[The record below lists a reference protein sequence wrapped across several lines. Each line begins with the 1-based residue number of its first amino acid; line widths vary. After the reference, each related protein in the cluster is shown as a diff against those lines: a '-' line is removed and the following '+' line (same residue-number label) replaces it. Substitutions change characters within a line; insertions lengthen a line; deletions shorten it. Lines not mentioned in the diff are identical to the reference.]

1 MKHLDKLGI
10 VGSLIAALCCLGVP
24 AVLSIFAA
32 IGLGFLINDAVLLPL
47 LGLFLLITLI
57 GLFSGYR
64 SHRKKAALIVGLVS
78 TVVMFLFL
86 FIFPPI
92 TYIGLVGLI
101 AASVLNVWHQR
112 TRETVES

>member
-24 AVLSIFAA
+24 AVLSIFTA
-32 IGLGFLINDAVLLPL
+32 IGLGFLINDAILLPL
-47 LGLFLLITLI
+47 LALFLLITLV
-57 GLFSGYR
+57 GLFAGYR
-64 SHRKKAALIVGLVS
+64 SHLRKAALIVGLVS
-78 TVVMFLFL
+78 AVVMFLFL
-86 FIFPPI
+86 FIFSPI

-112 TRETVES
+112 TRETQA

>member
-32 IGLGFLINDAVLLPL
+32 IGLGFLINDAILLPL
-47 LGLFLLITLI
+47 LALFVLITLI

-64 SHRKKAALIVGLVS
+64 SHRKKAALNLGLVS
-78 TVVMFLFL
+78 AVGMFLFL

-92 TYIGLVGLI
+92 TYLGLAGLI

-112 TRETVES
+112 TCEA

>member
-47 LGLFLLITLI
+47 LGVFLLITLI

-64 SHRKKAALIVGLVS
+64 LHRKKAALIVGLVS
-78 TVVMFLFL
+78 AVVMFLFL

-101 AASVLNVWHQR
+101 AASLLNVWLRR
-112 TRETVES
+112 TYDAKA

>member
-1 MKHLDKLGI
+1 MKHLDQLGI

-47 LGLFLLITLI
+47 LALFLLITLI

-64 SHRKKAALIVGLVS
+64 SHPKKTALGFVS
-78 TVVMFLFL
+78 AVVMFLFL

-101 AASVLNVWHQR
+101 AASVLNVLHQR
-112 TRETVES
+112 TRKAGA

>member
-10 VGSLIAALCCLGVP
+10 IGSLIAALCCLGVP
-24 AVLSIFAA
+24 AALSIFAA
-32 IGLGFLINDAVLLPL
+32 IGLGFLLNDAVLLPL
-47 LGLFLLITLI
+47 LAVFLLITLV

-64 SHRKKAALIVGLVS
+64 SHRKKTALIVGIVS
-78 TVVMFLFL
+78 AVVMFLFL

-101 AASVLNVWHQR
+101 AASVLNVLHQR
-112 TRETVES
+112 SYESEA

>member
-32 IGLGFLINDAVLLPL
+32 IGLGFLINDAILLPL
-47 LGLFLLITLI
+47 LAVFLLITLV

-64 SHRKKAALIVGLVS
+64 SHRKKVALIVGLLS
-78 TVVMFLFL
+78 AVVMFLFL

-92 TYIGLVGLI
+92 TYLGLAGLI

-112 TRETVES
+112 TCEA

>member
-10 VGSLIAALCCLGVP
+10 IGSLIAALCCLGVP
-24 AVLSIFAA
+24 AALSIFAA
-32 IGLGFLINDAVLLPL
+32 IGLGFLLNDAVLLPL
-47 LGLFLLITLI
+47 LAVFLLITLV

-64 SHRKKAALIVGLVS
+64 SHRKKTALIVGIVS
-78 TVVMFLFL
+78 AVVMFLFL

-101 AASVLNVWHQR
+101 AASVLNVLHQR
-112 TRETVES
+112 IREAKA